1 MFIVIQKSIANKANH
16 RNPRDIR
23 RIGRDQRSERK
34 RIPLPSPLY
43 IWSNEEFSLGAAD
56 NLIGIRSGAAVSQ
69 HRRIGTAAYTGDL
82 S

>member
-1 MFIVIQKSIANKANH
+1 MIKGSREKGFS
-16 RNPRDIR
+16 
-23 RIGRDQRSERK
+23 
-34 RIPLPSPLY
+34 SPPVY

-56 NLIGIRSGAAVSQ
+56 NLIGIRSAAVSQ